1 MTDNEI
7 QVFQSEGQ
15 MDLRSAV
22 RGGSMST
29 PPVLDPCAGSRMM
42 WFDKDDQRALFGD
55 IRSEDHVLCD
65 GRALSI
71 RPDVLMDFRDMPFED
86 GTFPLVVFDPPHL
99 RSAGN
104 GWQAKKYG
112 VLGDDWKADLAAG
125 FSECFRV
132 LRPNGV
138 LVFKWNETQIP
149 LREILALTHQRPLFG
164 HRSGKAAKTHWVT
177 FIKEGTP

>member
-1 MTDNEI
+1 MNDP
-7 QVFQSEGQ
+7 V
-15 MDLRSAV
+15 
-22 RGGSMST
+22 
-29 PPVLDPCAGSRMM
+29 VLDPCAGSKMM

-99 RSAGN
+99 RRAGK
-104 GWQAKKYG
+104 GWQALKYG
-112 VLGDDWKADLAAG
+112 VLGDDWREDLRAG

-132 LRPNGV
+132 LRPSGV

-149 LREILALTHQRPLFG
+149 VSEVLALTPHQPLFG
-164 HRSGKAAKTHWVT
+164 HRSGKTAKTHWLT
-177 FIKEGTP
+177 FIKEDTP